1 MILSSSLIKVNK
13 TPQSLPSNIQVM
25 IRIRPLLPSENTQLC
40 INTNISNNIIT
51 INPEREYS
59 FDHILPETTTNE
71 DIFTKHIKPNIS
83 LAFKGYNY
91 SIIAYG
97 QTSSGKTFTMGTSPS
112 QPGIIQQ
119 TFNYIETHSSIFNTF
134 NISLSFI
141 EIYQDDINDLLCQ
154 YNSSSLS
161 KQQNTFHSKLK
172 IIENNNGSFLL
183 KNITKIT
190 VHSKQDCLRILSH
203 GILHRKI
210 SSTKMNISSSR
221 SHAIL
226 IMNFKHMKENLS
238 FKINFIDLAGSERI
252 SKTALP
258 SNPTLFKESTSI
270 NKGLLCLSKVI
281 LSLSSNNNNSS
292 NNNKH
297 IPFRDSN
304 LTKILK
310 DSFIGKSLTTM
321 ICCISPSI
329 TNKDETIS
337 TLNYSSF
344 AKEIKFTVHRNNQSD
359 EKHMNIEI
367 ELTKRNKEYMKLKQE
382 NETLKNEVND
392 LKERIQI
399 VKNEISKTEKTVHTV
414 SNSFS
419 LTNNNNVSLLN
430 ISNKINQMKLYQSN
444 LNLKLNKNEE
454 HTNTLLNNK
463 HNKVLF
469 YTKRINEQNKQIHTK
484 QMLLNTSIEQVN
496 KSQQQIEDIEF
507 QIKNKNIEL
516 NSLKQ
521 IERIDCLY
529 RNRMKLLKK
538 KEMLIKDKELFVN
551 NISHN
556 ENAIVEMKNAIE
568 SNLRRMD
575 LMIKESG
582 DVCAKGILVDKMSK
596 HIGNLEKL
604 KSKIDKLN
612 LLYDNTM
619 KEFNVK
625 EMDVFKKIKEINNE
639 IMNVRLELVKKYLN
653 EDNDSDVE
661 SNGEEV
667 VKEWDVKKEGIEE
680 LLKIIEEYDKQMEM
694 LQRSKYK
701 IQ

>member
-1 MILSSSLIKVNK
+1 MISSPSLIKVNK

-40 INTNISNNIIT
+40 INTNLSNNKIT

-59 FDHILPETTTNE
+59 FDHILPETTSNE

-91 SIIAYG
+91 SIMAYG
-97 QTSSGKTFTMGTSPS
+97 QTSSGKTFTMGTYPS

-119 TFNYIETHSSIFNTF
+119 TFNYIETHNSIFNTF

-154 YNSSSLS
+154 YNSSSVAKS
-161 KQQNTFHSKLK
+161 QNTFHSKLK

-203 GILHRKI
+203 GILNRKI

-252 SKTALP
+252 SKTMLP

-281 LSLSSNNNNSS
+281 LSLSNNNNNS

-344 AKEIKFTVHRNNQSD
+344 AKEIKFTVHRNNQSE
-359 EKHMNIEI
+359 EKRINIEI
-367 ELTKRNKEYMKLKQE
+367 ELTKRNKEYMKLTQ
-382 NETLKNEVND
+382 
-392 LKERIQI
+392 
-399 VKNEISKTEKTVHTV
+399 TEKTVHTV

-419 LTNNNNVSLLN
+419 LNNNNNVSLLN

-454 HTNTLLNNK
+454 HNNTLLHNK

-484 QMLLNTSIEQVN
+484 QMLLNTSIEKVN
-496 KSQQQIEDIEF
+496 KSQQQIEDIES

-521 IERIDCLY
+521 IERIECLY

-568 SNLRRMD
+568 SNLRKMD

-582 DVCAKGILVDKMSK
+582 DVCAKGMLVDKMSK
-596 HIGNLEKL
+596 HVGNLEKL
-604 KSKIDKLN
+604 KSKINKLN
-612 LLYDNTM
+612 LLYENTM

-639 IMNVRLELVKKYLN
+639 IMNVRFELVKKYLN
-653 EDNDSDVE
+653 DDIDSDVE
-661 SNGEEV
+661 SNGKEV
-667 VKEWDVKKEGIEE
+667 MKEWDVKKEGIEE
-680 LLKIIEEYDKQMEM
+680 LIKKIEEYDKQMEM
-694 LQRSKYK
+694 LQKCKYK
-701 IQ
+701 SK

>member
-1 MILSSSLIKVNK
+1 MTSSPSLIKVNK

-25 IRIRPLLPSENTQLC
+25 IRIRPLLLSENTQLC
-40 INTNISNNIIT
+40 INTSISNNKIT
-51 INPEREYS
+51 IINSEREYS
-59 FDHILPETTTNE
+59 FDHILPDTTTNE

-112 QPGIIQQ
+112 QPGIIHQ
-119 TFNYIETHSSIFNTF
+119 TFNYIETHNSIFNAF

-154 YNSSSLS
+154 YNLSSLS
-161 KQQNTFHSKLK
+161 NQQNTFHSKLK
-172 IIENNNGSFLL
+172 IIENSNGSFSL

-203 GILHRKI
+203 GILNRKI

-226 IMNFKHMKENLS
+226 IMNFKHKKENLS

-252 SKTALP
+252 SKAAFP
-258 SNPTLFKESTSI
+258 SDQTLFKESTAI

-281 LSLSSNNNNSS
+281 LSLSNSS

-337 TLNYSSF
+337 ALNYSSF
-344 AKEIKFTVHRNNQSD
+344 AKEIKFTVHRNQSE
-359 EKHMNIEI
+359 EKRLNIEI
-367 ELTKRNKEYMKLKQE
+367 ELNKRNKEYMKLKQE

-399 VKNEISKTEKTVHTV
+399 VKNEISKTEKTVHDV
-414 SNSFS
+414 SNSCSFNHNS
-419 LTNNNNVSLLN
+419 NNVSLLN

-454 HTNTLLNNK
+454 HNNTLLHNK
-463 HNKVLF
+463 HNKVMF

-484 QMLLNTSIEQVN
+484 QILLNTSIEQVN
-496 KSQQQIEDIEF
+496 KSQQQIEDIES
-507 QIKNKNIEL
+507 QIKSKSIEL

-521 IERIDCLY
+521 IERIEYLY

-556 ENAIVEMKNAIE
+556 ENAVVEMKDVIE
-568 SNLRRMD
+568 SNLRKMD

-582 DVCAKGILVDKMSK
+582 DHCVKGMLVSKMSK
-596 HIGNLEKL
+596 QIGNLEKL
-604 KSKIDKLN
+604 NKKIDKLN
-612 LLYDNTM
+612 LLYENTM
-619 KEFNVK
+619 KEFNIK
-625 EMDVFKKIKEINNE
+625 EMDVFMKIKEINNE
-639 IMNVRLELVKKYLN
+639 IMNIKFELVKKYSN
-653 EDNDSDVE
+653 EDYDSDNECDVA
-661 SNGEEV
+661 NV
-667 VKEWDVKKEGIEE
+667 MKECEFKKEKIEE
-680 LLKIIEEYDKQMEM
+680 LIKTIEEYDKQMEM
-694 LQRSKYK
+694 LQKCKYK
-701 IQ
+701 IK

>member
-1 MILSSSLIKVNK
+1 MISSPFIIKVNK

-40 INTNISNNIIT
+40 INTNTSNNKIT

-59 FDHILPETTTNE
+59 FDHILPECTTNE
-71 DIFTKHIKPNIS
+71 DIFTNHIKPNIS
-83 LAFKGYNY
+83 LALKGYNY

-119 TFNYIETHSSIFNTF
+119 TFNYIETLNSIFNTF

-141 EIYQDDINDLLCQ
+141 EIYQDDINDLLYN
-154 YNSSSLS
+154 YNSSLFS
-161 KQQNTFHSKLK
+161 KPQNTFHSKLK

-203 GILHRKI
+203 GILNRKI

-258 SNPTLFKESTSI
+258 SNPTLFKESTAI

-281 LSLSSNNNNSS
+281 LSLSSYNNNNS
-292 NNNKH
+292 KH

-344 AKEIKFTVHRNNQSD
+344 AKDIKFTVHHNNQSE
-359 EKHMNIEI
+359 EKRMNIEI

-419 LTNNNNVSLLN
+419 LTSNNVSLLN
-430 ISNKINQMKLYQSN
+430 ISYKINQMKLYQNN

-496 KSQQQIEDIEF
+496 KSQRQIEDIEC

-568 SNLRRMD
+568 NNLRRMD
-575 LMIKESG
+575 LMIKESR
-582 DVCAKGILVDKMSK
+582 DVCDKGMLVDKMSK

-604 KSKIDKLN
+604 KNKIDKLN
-612 LLYDNTM
+612 LLYDNTI
-619 KEFNVK
+619 KDFNVK

-639 IMNVRLELVKKYLN
+639 IMNVRFELVKKYLN
-653 EDNDSDVE
+653 DDNDSDVE
-661 SNGEEV
+661 SNGGEV
-667 VKEWDVKKEGIEE
+667 IKEWDVKKEGIEE
-680 LLKIIEEYDKQMEM
+680 LLKKIEEYDKQIEM
-694 LQRSKYK
+694 LQRCKYK